1 MSATLQ
7 KNFMKKIKKES
18 NAFHLMLLPGVIVT
32 FLFAYIPLAGIVMAF
47 QNFRPFLGFS
57 GSDWVG
63 FDNFR
68 FLFSNP
74 AFWNSMHNTVII
86 AIWKI
91 ALNIL
96 VPLALALLLN
106 ELGNRYLS
114 RVFKRFTQTVVF
126 IPFFFSWAIL
136 GGIIMQMFSYDSGVV
151 NTIVVALGGD
161 RTPWLISNDHMR
173 TLIVA
178 TDVWKVMGY
187 NTVIF
192 LAAITNVDPG
202 MYEAAKVDGAGH
214 IRQLWSITLPT
225 IMPIVLLMS
234 ILGMGAILNAGF
246 EQILMLENSVV
257 RPTVD
262 IIDTF
267 IFRTGLQGGQFSIG
281 AAAGLFRSAIS
292 MGFVG
297 VSYFIAYKVTDYRV
311 F

>member
-1 MSATLQ
+1 MASTVLKSIS
-7 KNFMKKIKKES
+7 KNLKKES

-32 FLFAYIPLAGIVMAF
+32 FIFAYIPLAGIVMAF

-74 AFWNSMHNTVII
+74 AFWTSMQNTVII
-86 AIWKI
+86 AVWKI

-96 VPLALALLLN
+96 VPLTLALLLN
-106 ELGNRYLS
+106 ELGQKAFS
-114 RVFKRFTQTVVF
+114 RLFKRFTQTVVF

-136 GGIIMQMFSYDSGVV
+136 GGIIMQMFSYESGIV
-151 NTIVVALGGD
+151 NTIVVSLGGE

-173 TLIVA
+173 ALIIS

-214 IRQLWSITLPT
+214 LRQLWSITLPT
-225 IMPIVLLMS
+225 IMPIVLLMT
-234 ILGMGAILNAGF
+234 ILGMGSILNAGF

-297 VSYFIAYKVTDYRV
+297 ISYFIAYKVTDYRV